1 MAFSIKLVLSLGL
14 MVALASA
21 ATHPDFMNIR
31 HMRVNSGSGVAVPA
45 AKAKAAPIL
54 KPDSKPIE
62 RSLPE
67 EDYPFVRA
75 HYLRFD
81 MTTTATDHS
90 TSVTCRC
97 CKNATD
103 CSEKMI
109 ESSHFPDFIADD
121 FDLNKCQ
128 KRAAWCFQALERE
141 LRSDSADR
149 AETFVKLQDCRSSG
163 KFQLQ
168 SKLLDSNGKEVDR
181 MCMID
186 HFFQHLGFLVSRA
199 EQAEI
204 KADMN
209 A

>member
-1 MAFSIKLVLSLGL
+1 MAFSIKLVLLLGL
-14 MVALASA
+14 MAALASA

-31 HMRVNSGSGVAVPA
+31 HMRVNSGSGVAVPPV
-45 AKAKAAPIL
+45 KAAAVV
-54 KPDSKPIE
+54 KPDFKPIE

-109 ESSHFPDFIADD
+109 ESSRFPDFIADD

-128 KRAAWCFQALERE
+128 KRAAWCYQALERE

-149 AETFVKLQDCRSSG
+149 DETFVKLQDCRNGG

-186 HFFQHLGFLVSRA
+186 HFFQHLGFLVSRG

-204 KADMN
+204 KAEMK